1 MKLVQSAGGPLTQMR
16 FEFGESQFNGIKI
29 GTVRRQVAEA
39 NPSRRKQLA
48 DIMDFVG
55 GEVVE
60 DERVARAQLWPEHL
74 LQISRE
80 DLGIDGTFDQ
90 KGGFDA
96 FMTQGRNEG
105 GALPVA
111 VRESAET
118 TLPHRA
124 ATMVASHCGVQA
136 GFINKHQSADIP
148 AGLLPAPMPP
158 SGLNVRPILLGGA
171 HRFFYSSDPVVPVG
185 ATKR

>member
-1 MKLVQSAGGPLTQMR
+1 MKILLGAGRRLTQMR
-16 FEFGESQFNGIKI
+16 FEFGEGLFNGVEI
-29 GTVRRQVAEA
+29 GAVRRQVAEV
-39 NPSRRKQLA
+39 NPSSRKPLA

-60 DERVARAQLWPEHL
+60 DECVARVQLWAEHL

-80 DLGIDGTFDQ
+80 NIGIDGTFDQ

-111 VRESAET
+111 MRDGAET
-118 TLPHRA
+118 TLTHRA
-124 ATMVASHCGVQA
+124 TTMVASHCGVQT

-148 AGLLPAPMPP
+148 TGLLPAPLPP
-158 SGLNVRPILLGGA
+158 GGFNVRTILLGGA
-171 HRFFYSSDPVVPVG
+171 RRFFYSSDPVVPAG